1 MSDEIK
7 EIQDSLNSGEAT
19 QSQAW
24 DFVRFAQ
31 GMYSVFSGY
40 NTPQLANQT
49 LVQLNNNSSVP
60 TFDKILQALQ
70 NLPYSVSELQN
81 YSEFMQTWDA
91 IYQKTLRHFRGL
103 LSFDYYQLT
112 FYNFQQI

>member
-7 EIQDSLNSGEAT
+7 EIQDSLDKGEAT
-19 QSQAW
+19 QTQVW
-24 DFVRFAQ
+24 DFVKFAQ
-31 GMYSVFSGY
+31 GMYSTFNGY

-60 TFDKILQALQ
+60 TFENILQALK
-70 NLPYSVSELQN
+70 NAPYSVSELQN

-91 IYQKTLRHFRGL
+91 IY
-103 LSFDYYQLT
+103 
-112 FYNFQQI
+112 